1 MAPVILKE
9 LFEIDDSVPLVGY
22 DSPSGKAFACKN
34 LGEPQ
39 GELMA
44 MICEPS
50 IPMRMDQITALD
62 EFPGAGLVK
71 CIDSGVVN
79 WASSG
84 RRQPVLIFEKPAGSR
99 VFETMESVITPL
111 TDDQIISGFLTP
123 AVATL
128 REFSARGLTHRNIRP
143 SNLFYSDE
151 SARLIMLG
159 ECVSAPPGYNQ
170 PLIFESLECGLAVE
184 TGRGAGTPADD
195 LFALGV
201 TLLSLLIGRNP
212 VPQIDDPYTF
222 MLNRINTGS
231 YANIVGNHRIQMNMM
246 ELLRGLLTDDLTERW
261 PLADVQLWVSGRRLT
276 PKQVKLPAKAARP
289 IPIGGFEHENVRS
302 AAHGLSLN
310 WPVAG
315 DVIKGQDFDTWIR
328 RSLNDEVILNN
339 LNKAAGTAQA
349 IQSSP
354 KADDA
359 RLVAKVV
366 MALDTSGPVR
376 HKGFASHIDGIGPTL
391 AVVFQDDILRKQVE
405 DLITSGILKQW
416 LALQGRVKT
425 ELMNTYGILEKIQT
439 MVALPGPGFGIE
451 RCLYELNPYGHCI
464 SPMIEHL
471 YITQSSELI
480 PALEAVAHDENLPPM
495 PIDRHVAAF
504 LASHSEHIDERIL
517 RPLTHKDN
525 RPADEALKV
534 MRILARV
541 QSVYSNGAA
550 PNLCLWLKD
559 LTQPAVDAF
568 NNIRLREQIERQVV
582 QASETGFIVALMRI
596 LDDNKVIDLDKENY
610 RKAQQEYKQCSAQI
624 HRMDIGLE
632 QKENLAGELGEQ
644 VAAVISGVIG
654 SIGATVFVMLYLV

>member
-34 LGEPQ
+34 LGEHQ
-39 GELMA
+39 GDLMA

-99 VFETMESVITPL
+99 VFETMDSVITPL

-184 TGRGAGTPADD
+184 TGRGMGTPADD

-231 YANIVGNHRIQMNMM
+231 Y
-246 ELLRGLLTDDLTERW
+246 
-261 PLADVQLWVSGRRLT
+261 
-276 PKQVKLPAKAARP
+276 
-289 IPIGGFEHENVRS
+289 
-302 AAHGLSLN
+302 LSL
-310 WPVAG
+310 
-315 DVIKGQDFDTWIR
+315 I
-328 RSLNDEVILNN
+328 
-339 LNKAAGTAQA
+339 
-349 IQSSP
+349 
-354 KADDA
+354 
-359 RLVAKVV
+359 
-366 MALDTSGPVR
+366 
-376 HKGFASHIDGIGPTL
+376 HI
-391 AVVFQDDILRKQVE
+391 
-405 DLITSGILKQW
+405 
-416 LALQGRVKT
+416 
-425 ELMNTYGILEKIQT
+425 
-439 MVALPGPGFGIE
+439 
-451 RCLYELNPYGHCI
+451 
-464 SPMIEHL
+464 
-471 YITQSSELI
+471 
-480 PALEAVAHDENLPPM
+480 
-495 PIDRHVAAF
+495 
-504 LASHSEHIDERIL
+504 
-517 RPLTHKDN
+517 
-525 RPADEALKV
+525 
-534 MRILARV
+534 
-541 QSVYSNGAA
+541 
-550 PNLCLWLKD
+550 
-559 LTQPAVDAF
+559 
-568 NNIRLREQIERQVV
+568 
-582 QASETGFIVALMRI
+582 
-596 LDDNKVIDLDKENY
+596 
-610 RKAQQEYKQCSAQI
+610 
-624 HRMDIGLE
+624 
-632 QKENLAGELGEQ
+632 
-644 VAAVISGVIG
+644 
-654 SIGATVFVMLYLV
+654 